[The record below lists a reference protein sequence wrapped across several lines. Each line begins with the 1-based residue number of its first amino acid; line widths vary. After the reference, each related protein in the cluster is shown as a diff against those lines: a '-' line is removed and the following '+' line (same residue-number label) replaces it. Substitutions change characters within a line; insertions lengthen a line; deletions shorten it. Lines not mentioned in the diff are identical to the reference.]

1 MATDFLDAFSFPL
14 EKLSLTELERRTPP
28 PPPSQTAPASTGQ
41 DAEMP
46 PVDALDELEDSRVL
60 HDVLHAPR
68 DAAPELSPE
77 PLNSSHLSKCYY
89 LHGLFEESF
98 MDLLGA
104 LAEELPGD
112 TASNNMAA
120 TRRFFESERLGEA
133 LLARLPKALGYS
145 RVMPAMRF
153 IEYDIGGYIRPHKD
167 GIMFD
172 KVTSRQTTTSFLLY
186 MRDTPTGGTTDFLDD
201 VTDGN
206 VLYSV
211 APRRGSI
218 LVFPHD
224 TPHEGAGVGG
234 DRKVLLRGDLF

>member
-1 MATDFLDAFSFPL
+1 MRLERTRWQHGACVLGVLLVPRVAPAPAPAAGFSGRVPVWARPRAMATDFLDAFSFPL
-14 EKLSLTELERRTPP
+14 EKLSLAELERRTPP

-120 TRRFFESERLGEA
+120 VCVWRCVCAHGWRLAHGLHMNDTHTYTHKRTHGPCTARTRADTPLFRVGEA
-133 LLARLPKALGYS
+133 
-145 RVMPAMRF
+145 
-153 IEYDIGGYIRPHKD
+153 GG
-167 GIMFD
+167 GAAGE
-172 KVTSRQTTTSFLLY
+172 TTQ
-186 MRDTPTGGTTDFLDD
+186 
-201 VTDGN
+201 
-206 VLYSV
+206 
-211 APRRGSI
+211 
-218 LVFPHD
+218 
-224 TPHEGAGVGG
+224 GAG
-234 DRKVLLRGDLF
+234 LQ